1 MSQRKEVPF
10 DIRERTFLF
19 GVRVVKFIRKLPRD
33 VAGVEVARQLLRSG
47 TSVGANVEESDG
59 AESTADKIHKLKV
72 ARKEAKESRFWLRT
86 IKAAEMLASDELDG
100 LLTECLELVKI
111 LSSIIN
117 NLGKSGE

>member
-1 MSQRKEVPF
+1 MPEKPPF

-19 GVRVVKFIRKLPRD
+19 GVRVVKFIRSMPRD

-47 TSVGANVEESDG
+47 TSIGANVEESDG
-59 AESTADKIHKLKV
+59 AESTADKIHKLKI

-86 IKAAEMLASDELDG
+86 IKEAELLASAELDA
-100 LLTECLELVKI
+100 LLVECLEIIKI

-117 NLGKSGE
+117 NIGKSE